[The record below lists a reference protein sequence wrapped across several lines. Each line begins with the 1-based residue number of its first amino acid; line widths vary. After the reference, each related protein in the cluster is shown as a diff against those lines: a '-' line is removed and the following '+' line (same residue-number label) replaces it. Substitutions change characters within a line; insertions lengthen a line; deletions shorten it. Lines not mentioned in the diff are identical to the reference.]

1 MVVNAHLP
9 IAAACNTVN
18 LELARQVRQAE
29 KARLD
34 RRISGTCMRKKR
46 LVRRDIHLGMHDDLS
61 RLEIFF
67 VILLFMLKK

>member
-1 MVVNAHLP
+1 
-9 IAAACNTVN
+9 
-18 LELARQVRQAE
+18 
-29 KARLD
+29 
-34 RRISGTCMRKKR
+34 MRKKR